1 MLTTDHFVD
10 IENSDSG
17 IKARCKALI
26 CAKLYRVSED
36 DIWNEVQIYR
46 KRLQMQKS
54 KRVVPI
60 REILKTFGW
69 SKVEKSEY
77 DSPAE
82 FLVATELKNCKIE
95 FSYHKRIGKYETDFF
110 FPQANLVIE
119 IDGPTYHENERQREK
134 DTERDMN
141 LIGKGYS
148 VIRIR
153 SNIVFR
159 DLEGCMDRILMLVE
173 NRSKSWK

>member
-17 IKARCKALI
+17 IEARYKALI
-26 CAKLYRVSED
+26 YAKLYRVSED
-36 DIWNEVQIYR
+36 DIWDEVQMYR
-46 KRLQMQKS
+46 KRLQMQRP
-54 KRVVPI
+54 KRVVPVK
-60 REILKTFGW
+60 EILKTFGW
-69 SKVEKSEY
+69 SRVQKGEY

-82 FLVATELKNCKIE
+82 FLVARELKNCKIE

-119 IDGPTYHENERQREK
+119 IDGPTYHENEQQREK
-134 DTERDMN
+134 DRERDMN
-141 LIGKGYS
+141 LIEKGCI

-173 NRSKSWK
+173 NRGKSWK